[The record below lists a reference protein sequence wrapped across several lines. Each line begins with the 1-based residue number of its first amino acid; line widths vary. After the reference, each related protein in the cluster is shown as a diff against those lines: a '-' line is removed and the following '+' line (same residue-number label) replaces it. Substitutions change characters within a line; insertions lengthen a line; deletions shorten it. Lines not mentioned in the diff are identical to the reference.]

1 MESLDYLYNLMDESI
16 ITILGYDFT
25 HEYLK
30 DEFISR
36 LKHYNVGEINS
47 SFDVKST
54 IRDIKLDSILGDGR
68 ECEYLVLDTMDII
81 VKKEDAGMSKALNIK
96 MILETFRTE
105 LLRKWDEQNETEF
118 GLDFDD
124 PQSHQQV
131 KFKPDYKL
139 LVTSPTYRT
148 VGKELNFGGRS
159 FSGGNHSLYVADLA
173 GVITKDK
180 LFEKPYIKLIKN
192 RSGSNK
198 VDISIEDIIKTANRD
213 RKINSILPK

>member
-1 MESLDYLYNLMDESI
+1 MESLNYLYNLMDESI
-16 ITILGYDFT
+16 ITILGYDVK

-47 SFDVKST
+47 SFDVKSV
-54 IRDIKLDSILGDGR
+54 IRDIKLDSVLGNER
-68 ECEYLVLDTMDII
+68 CEYLVLDTMDII
-81 VKKEDAGMSKALNIK
+81 VEKEDASMSRALNIK

-139 LVTSPTYRT
+139 LVTSPTYKT
-148 VGKELNFGGRS
+148 IGNELGSLKGRAI
-159 FSGGNHSLYVADLA
+159 SGGNYSLYVADLVGA
-173 GVITKDK
+173 ITKDK
-180 LFEKPYIKLIKN
+180 LFEKPYIKVIKN
-192 RSGSNK
+192 RSGSNL
-198 VDISIEDIIKTANRD
+198 DISIEDIIKTANRD